1 MLMWW
6 LVLLLLPTLKS
17 VFCSLVTSLY
27 LPNTED
33 LSLWLW
39 PKPDLHSGMR
49 TEVSTHTVPS
59 KLGTASPCWRLAGA
73 VPSPALSRLEALT
86 RAVQV
91 AEPLGSCG
99 FQGGPCPGRRRD

>member
-1 MLMWW
+1 MMWW
-6 LVLLLLPTLKS
+6 LALLLLSMLKS
-17 VFCSLVTSLY
+17 VFCSPITSLY

-49 TEVSTHTVPS
+49 TEVSIHTVPL
-59 KLGTASPCWRLAGA
+59 KPGTASPCWPLAGA
-73 VPSPALSRLEALT
+73 VPSPAVSRLE
-86 RAVQV
+86 V